1 MARKGCFEVTKLEF
15 NFYSTKDEV
24 GRTKI
29 VSDAMETYLRKYASG
44 TNYEIV
50 HEVHDLLGSDVQVIV
65 EFSKSISLNTVNK
78 ILSRMDIRHID
89 QMLYKPFSMKVVISV
104 DRKSVV

>member
-15 NFYSTKDEV
+15 NFYSTNDEA

-44 TNYEIV
+44 TNYEIAHV
-50 HEVHDLLGSDVQVIV
+50 VHDLLGSDVQVTV
-65 EFSKSISLNTVNK
+65 EFSKSVSLNTVNK
-78 ILSRMDIRHID
+78 ILCKMDVKHID
-89 QMLYKPFSMKVVISV
+89 NMVYKPFSKEVIISV
-104 DRKSVV
+104 VG

>member
-15 NFYSTKDEV
+15 NFYSTKDEA

-44 TNYEIV
+44 TNYEIA
-50 HEVHDLLGSDVQVIV
+50 HELHDLLGSDVQVTV

-78 ILSRMDIRHID
+78 ILCKMDVKHID
-89 QMLYKPFSMKVVISV
+89 HLVYKLFSKEVIISV
-104 DRKSVV
+104 VG